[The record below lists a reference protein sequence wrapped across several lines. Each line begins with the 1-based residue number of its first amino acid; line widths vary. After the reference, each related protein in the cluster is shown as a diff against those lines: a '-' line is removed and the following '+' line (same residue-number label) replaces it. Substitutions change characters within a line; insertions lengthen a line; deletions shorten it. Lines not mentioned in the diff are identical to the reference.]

1 MVQQAIERAWGIVK
15 SAVARQPTYKLS
27 AAMEK
32 LEHEFRARLGP
43 AVCKKLCDKVSI
55 TAKEYYMHDL
65 KQYGPDGFAPDRMC
79 ARPLCPL
86 AGMEHEARG
95 DGTFAREIEVRQCSD
110 CGWSYHKNCLLD
122 GQVEEKK
129 KVMWPEGRSACRCG
143 CADEDDKDSD
153 ASSRDSEGEGQE
165 DHVEQGHG
173 RNLVAHIK
181 SLIESSRSIQGISKG
196 KGPGDMSQA
205 R

>member
-1 MVQQAIERAWGIVK
+1 M
-15 SAVARQPTYKLS
+15 
-27 AAMEK
+27 
-32 LEHEFRARLGP
+32 
-43 AVCKKLCDKVSI
+43 
-55 TAKEYYMHDL
+55 
-65 KQYGPDGFAPDRMC
+65 GF
-79 ARPLCPL
+79 
-86 AGMEHEARG
+86 E
-95 DGTFAREIEVRQCSD
+95 TEVRQCSD
-110 CGWSYHKNCLLD
+110 CGWSYHKHCLLD

-143 CADEDDKDSD
+143 CADEDGSDSD

-165 DHVEQGHG
+165 DPVEQGHG